1 MYQAA
6 SAPQAPAAPAGPAA
20 GAPVLAPG
28 QVTINGQPVSTP
40 QAAYH
45 AFRAQRRELSRQL
58 EELQDSRQ
66 SIAENLTT
74 DALTQADRAG
84 LEQRLKAIDERII
97 SLDGQIALADAQVA
111 QAAAIPGA
119 AIELPSPRRE
129 GPPEEAFVLGG
140 MLIVFGLLPLSIAYA
155 RRIWR
160 RSAKVITTFPQEL
173 SDRLLRVEQSVEAT
187 ALEVERIGE
196 GQRFMTKLFTEGPAS
211 QMLEGQRRERI
222 AAESRGTPGA

>member
-6 SAPQAPAAPAGPAA
+6 TVPQTPAAPAAPAP
-20 GAPVLAPG
+20 GAPALATG
-28 QVTINGQPVSTP
+28 QLVINGQPVSTP

-58 EELQDSRQ
+58 EELQSSRE
-66 SIAENLTT
+66 SIVDNL
-74 DALTQADRAG
+74 ASEEQVVSQADRAG
-84 LEQRLKAIDERII
+84 LEQRLKAIDERILL
-97 SLDGQIALADAQVA
+97 LDMQIAQADAQVA

-119 AIELPSPRRE
+119 AIELPSPRRD

-196 GQRFMTKLFTEGPAS
+196 GQRFMTKLFTEGPAAK
-211 QMLEGQRRERI
+211 MLEGQKRERF
-222 AAESRGTPGA
+222 PQ